1 MENTIAF
8 CHLGASRPLRTEKAG
23 GVGSAKLL
31 SRGKLPRSECG
42 IESTRPIHS
51 AEGKD
56 PMAVQLCYVCMFNH
70 PKKPE
75 EQRPSYADCDRCKR
89 PTCKGHGRD
98 VDSDR
103 FYCIR
108 CLRELGHS

>member
-1 MENTIAF
+1 
-8 CHLGASRPLRTEKAG
+8 
-23 GVGSAKLL
+23 
-31 SRGKLPRSECG
+31 
-42 IESTRPIHS
+42 
-51 AEGKD
+51 
-56 PMAVQLCYVCMFNH
+56 MAVQLCYVCVFNH

-89 PTCKGHGRD
+89 PACKGHGRD